1 MREEGLLEWGKIVR
15 SREQIVAVS
24 RSSMRGSRGA
34 GFVQARLV
42 VEVDVEQEPKARASC
57 IRRFDNMQA

>member
-1 MREEGLLEWGKIVR
+1 MLEWGKIAG

-34 GFVQARLV
+34 V
-42 VEVDVEQEPKARASC
+42 VEVDVEQEPKARTSC
-57 IRRFDNMQA
+57 IRRFDDMQA

>member
-1 MREEGLLEWGKIVR
+1 LREEGLLEWGKIAG

-34 GFVQARLV
+34 V